1 MQMAQFF
8 FSFIKGGA
16 NLEIKDSPLSDG
28 SNFAASLR
36 MPLKQQKLSD

>member
-1 MQMAQFF
+1 MQMAHIFF
-8 FSFIKGGA
+8 TFIKGGA

-36 MPLKQQKLSD
+36 MSYKQKKLSD